1 MSNTDNGPVEIMKE
15 ELRKQPDQRKCTGC
29 IVMRE
34 VTGEN
39 LLKVRGTMHVASTQL
54 FTNVI
59 EEAIRSV
66 TRIVPE
72 SIHFDQ
78 KRSRSNTF
86 RHESLARA
94 IHLVVC
100 PHAQQYVRTHQ
111 ARA

>member
-72 SIHFDQ
+72 STQIEHNRTQ
-78 KRSRSNTF
+78 SNTF
-86 RHESLARA
+86 
-94 IHLVVC
+94 
-100 PHAQQYVRTHQ
+100 
-111 ARA
+111 